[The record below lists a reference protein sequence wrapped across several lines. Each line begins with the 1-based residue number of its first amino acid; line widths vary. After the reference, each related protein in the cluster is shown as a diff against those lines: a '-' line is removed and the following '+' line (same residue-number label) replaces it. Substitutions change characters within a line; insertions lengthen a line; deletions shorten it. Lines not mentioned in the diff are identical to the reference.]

1 MLSRESFTETLHLV
15 AEIAKTQETPLTEEE
30 INSYFKDIELTT
42 EQKTLIYNHLTTIH
56 SADEEDEPIDN
67 IDDTNDEEPNAE
79 SDSSDDVEAFL
90 NLPFVKMYL
99 EDIKGLDSLSEDDLD
114 SQYEKLV
121 TGDEASVNIILDNWY
136 IKVVDIAK
144 CYASM
149 NVNMEDV
156 IQEGNI
162 GLFQVISSLL
172 GSNETL
178 DFDNY
183 IEDAV
188 KTSMITFINEFLDE
202 DTLEN
207 SIIAKVS
214 LLTEAKIKLS
224 TELNREPSV
233 KELSDYTKLEE
244 DEISD
249 VLSLIREAKN

>member
-1 MLSRESFTETLHLV
+1 MLSRESFAEILHSV
-15 AEIAKTQETPLTEEE
+15 AEIARTQETPLTEEE
-30 INSYFKDIELTT
+30 INSYFKDLELTD
-42 EQKTLIYNHLTTIH
+42 EQKALVYNHLSTIQT
-56 SADEEDEPIDN
+56 SDDEDEEIEETVDSPSEQE
-67 IDDTNDEEPNAE
+67 DD
-79 SDSSDDVEAFL
+79 SDDIEAFL

-99 EDIKGLDSLSEDDLD
+99 EDIKGLNTLSEDELAT
-114 SQYEKLV
+114 QYDKLV
-121 TGDEASVNIILDNWY
+121 SGDESSVNIILDNWY
-136 IKVVDIAK
+136 VKVVDIAK

-172 GSNETL
+172 GSNQTI

-214 LLTEAKIKLS
+214 LLTESKIKL
-224 TELNREPSV
+224 TTDLNRQPSV

-244 DEISD
+244 GEISD
-249 VLSLIREAKN
+249 LLSLIKEEQN